1 MDPFERVKRAVR
13 DAMAHSGGR
22 TGAQAPELS
31 AEAAFERGDFAEA
44 ETLLAGTVEQTRARP
59 LDRKRYAKSL
69 LLLSSAQAKLEKYA
83 EAKTNAALARPL
95 LEECKLPAEQAECLN
110 VLGSIA
116 VVEDDVTKA
125 VDLFQEAVESA
136 ERVRPQNPLTTSNL
150 LRRWSEALRKSRD
163 FERAKSAAS
172 RALNLVQE
180 RYGKDD
186 VNTGECLLELGQCE
200 REGGDPAGA
209 ILTLRRAL
217 DIFQLDRGRDTDHEI
232 RTLQALADACQAAG
246 DPEQAVGYYER
257 ALQQRER
264 QLGGKAEDI
273 ASLLTNLGGLLSLL
287 GRHGPAIEL
296 LQQAVVRLEGS
307 RDERLGSALDL
318 LGNTY
323 FQFGRFEDAVTCVRS
338 ARNIWE
344 SVPTGHEEALQA
356 NQSLLEDIAG
366 YLPYQRRIA
375 LGLPAATP
383 EAESAEAGKHRK
395 APAPWDTPEKVEKHA
410 SADHRAIQQPRDP
423 VSARPPLREPSRALG
438 QDSPT
443 LQPGTTE
450 ALNGYAGADPRGLSY
465 LTPIPPGM
473 ACAPPPGFVPATEY
487 GPVAWPVPG
496 AEPLVPVSYAYPG
509 SQGVVAGRP
518 RLPGMTVSVVRPDG
532 TVVES
537 GGPQGGPVHLQIVLG
552 EGGLPAM
559 VRTVGPDGP
568 AEQRPSPG
576 LNGWDELGFEF
587 LPGVADKAA

>member
-13 DAMAHSGGR
+13 DAMAHSGAR
-22 TGAQAPELS
+22 AGAQTPEPT

-44 ETLLAGTVEQTRARP
+44 ETLLAEAVEHLRARP
-59 LDRKRYAKSL
+59 SDRKRYAKSL
-69 LLLSSAQAKLEKYA
+69 LLLSCAQAKQEKYT
-83 EAKTNAALARPL
+83 EAKANAALARPL
-95 LEECKLPAEQAECLN
+95 LADSKLPAELAECLN
-110 VLGSIA
+110 VLGLIA
-116 VVEDDVTKA
+116 VEEDEVTSA
-125 VDLFQEAVESA
+125 VDLFREAVESA
-136 ERVRPQNPLTTSNL
+136 ERVRPQNSLTTSNL

-163 FERAKSAAS
+163 FETAKSAAS
-172 RALNLVQE
+172 RALNLVQD

-257 ALQQRER
+257 ALKERER

-323 FQFGRFEDAVTCVRS
+323 FQFGRFEDAVTCVRQ

-344 SVPTGHEEALQA
+344 SVPSRHEEALHA

-375 LGLPAATP
+375 LGLSTAAT
-383 EAESAEAGKHRK
+383 EAESAEAGKHQK
-395 APAPWDTPEKVEKHA
+395 APAPWDNPEKAEQHG
-410 SADHRAIQQPRDP
+410 SAGNKANTQPRDP
-423 VSARPPLREPSRALG
+423 VSVRPPSREPAG
-438 QDSPT
+438 AQGHESPT
-443 LQPGTTE
+443 FRPGMTE
-450 ALNGYAGADPRGLSY
+450 AVIGGGSY
-465 LTPIPPGM
+465 LAPLPPGM
-473 ACAPPPGFVPATEY
+473 AYAPPEFVTATEY
-487 GPVAWPVPG
+487 GPVAWPAQRAG
-496 AEPLVPVSYAYPG
+496 TTEPMVPVSYAYPG
-509 SQGVVAGRP
+509 SQGGVAGRTMP
-518 RLPGMTVSVVRPDG
+518 SGMTVSVVRPDG

-537 GGPQGGPVHLQIVLG
+537 GAPQGGPVHLQIVLG

-559 VRTVGPDGP
+559 IRTVGPELPG
-568 AEQRPSPG
+568 EPSPSIG

-587 LPGVADKAA
+587 LPGVAGKAA